1 MCVYAYMY
9 ERMYV
14 CIIRVCM
21 YICTNV
27 CMYYTRVY
35 VYMYERMYV
44 CMHLEVR
51 RPLPGVS

>member
-1 MCVYAYMY
+1 MHICMNVCMYYTCVHVYMY
-9 ERMYV
+9 E
-14 CIIRVCM
+14 
-21 YICTNV
+21 